1 MPFEPAPAMRPDPTT
16 PGSQPKPTALVAATT
31 TALAGTPVAV
41 LTVWLLQ
48 TYGSVNGKPIQL
60 DVETATALGSVGA
73 AAAGY
78 LWRVGQAL
86 LYKWGIDTA

>member
-1 MPFEPAPAMRPDPTT
+1 MRPDPTT

-41 LTVWLLQ
+41 ITVWLIENFATLH
-48 TYGSVNGKPIQL
+48 GKPLQL
-60 DVETATALGSVGA
+60 DAETATSIGSIGA
-73 AAAGY
+73 AAVGY
-78 LWRVGQAL
+78 LWRVCQAL